1 MMDEH
6 LDHDGGHRM
15 TMKMFPLALLG
26 LLLALV
32 VGGPAGAHTTQDGA
46 DDMVTKTFHLTVNG
60 DVPDEGE
67 FLYVRYSPRG
77 TDPSDDGFAL
87 FCGQLFEIDQKPAC
101 AGNGTVYTD
110 AITFPAGTTLEFS
123 FERSNQA
130 TSTGLGDPYE
140 IDVFQRGSETLTAD
154 LTNSATFTYGGTML
168 PGTGVTDLPR
178 GSGVVLAGV
187 LLALGGAV
195 VLRTRRGAAHQR

>member
-1 MMDEH
+1 
-6 LDHDGGHRM
+6 
-15 TMKMFPLALLG
+15 MKTRLLALLV
-26 LLLALV
+26 LTLALV
-32 VGGPAGAHTTQDGA
+32 LVGPAYARDSQQGAQGT
-46 DDMVTKTFHLTVNG
+46 VTKTFQLTVHG
-60 DVPDEGE
+60 DVPDGE

-110 AITFPAGTTLEFS
+110 AITFPAGTTITFS

-140 IDVFQRGSETLTAD
+140 IAVFQRGSETLTAD
-154 LTNSATFTYGGTML
+154 MTNSATFTYGGPML
-168 PGTGVTDLPR
+168 PGTGMHDLPG
-178 GSGVVLAGV
+178 GSGLVLAGV
-187 LLALGGAV
+187 LVALGGAV
-195 VLRTRRGAAHQR
+195 VRHTRRRAVPQR